1 MEEAVSSGLYTF
13 NMRGLCHGQG
23 ARRLTAAGSEG
34 RELRPVW
41 AREIQES
48 QRKAKAEGVVRY
60 RGVRGEAE
68 AKSWRASI

>member
-13 NMRGLCHGQG
+13 NVRGLCHGQG

-34 RELRPVW
+34 WELRPVW

-48 QRKAKAEGVVRY
+48 QRKAEGVVRY

-68 AKSWRASI
+68 AKS

>member
-1 MEEAVSSGLYTF
+1 MSSGLYTF
-13 NMRGLCHGQG
+13 NVRGLCHGQG

-48 QRKAKAEGVVRY
+48 QRKAEGVVSY

-68 AKSWRASI
+68 AKSWRTSI